1 MMKNTYIIIALLLV
15 SQFGFTQGKP
25 GSGKRGRGLKISGN
39 IIGKVIDASTSEN
52 LQYTNVTVHKVVDS
66 SLVTGGIT
74 SKNGEFNLEKVPAG
88 KYYVRINFIGF
99 HDTFIPNVTI
109 SKAKLFVDLGKVKL
123 RSKAEELAAFEVVAE
138 KQGIE
143 YNIDKKVINV
153 DKFYTA
159 SSGTAVDV
167 LENVPSVAVD
177 AERNVTVRGSS
188 GFTVLIDGRPTIMS
202 AADALEQY
210 PASAIDKIEIIT
222 NPSAKYDPEGTAGII
237 NIITK
242 KQKMQGMSGIANVNI
257 GMYNNY
263 GADALVQFKTNKA
276 SWYVGLD
283 WNNRGMVGQQ
293 SSYNGTKFSDTI
305 RVVGGEGE
313 FNGHRTSSTFRAGSD
328 FKLNNKNYLLIEGSI
343 QAMNRLRKNELDY
356 KESMNDIVID
366 NYNSLNES
374 SRKGYNWSLNTDY
387 THKFQGEDKK
397 LTVQLNWSQSEGDE
411 YSLNQLLDLADNTLR
426 TGQRS
431 TEVGP
436 NSKGQSRINYEH
448 KINDS
453 LKFEIG
459 YQGTFNGS
467 KDEFGTT
474 IYDPLTD
481 DYIKVDSAY
490 RTSTFERYI
499 HAGYAIFN
507 GSNKNFGYQIGLRT
521 ELTYRD
527 VSIVGDPTEYKIN
540 RLDLFPTLHFSYEL
554 PKKHQLMASYSRRIQ
569 RPRSWYL
576 EPYIY
581 ARDQWNYRGGN
592 PGLAPEYIDALEIGH
607 QKRFEKFFI
616 STEVYYR
623 YTHDKVER
631 IKQAYPAG
639 GVGATL
645 QIPENVGT
653 DQSLGLEFMF
663 KMPLTEWWDFS
674 FMTNVYD
681 YRVEGEFTDITN
693 GKVYNFDNT
702 STNYTLRLNQTFK
715 AFENT
720 KIQFNGM
727 YNSKTVTAQG
737 SRTGFVSFSAA
748 IRSDFLDKK
757 LALNLSAR
765 NLFGTAIHE
774 YITYGPN
781 FESRSKFNMAGP
793 IVSFTATYKLNN
805 YKTKRGKS
813 SGGGSEGM
821 MD

>member
-1 MMKNTYIIIALLLV
+1 MKKTLLFLSV
-15 SQFGFTQGKP
+15 LLITQLGFSQRPGGGGGK
-25 GSGKRGRGLKISGN
+25 GRGSKITGT
-39 IIGKVIDASTSEN
+39 IIGKIIDLHSHEP
-52 LQYTNVTVHKVVDS
+52 LEYTNVTVHKTVDS

-74 SKNGEFNLEKVPAG
+74 TRKGEFSLEKVPTG
-88 KYYVRINFIGF
+88 KYYIRVNFIGYR
-99 HDTFIPNVTI
+99 DKFIPNI
-109 SKAKLFVDLGKVKL
+109 SIGKEKSFIDLGKVKL
-123 RSKAEELAAFEVVAE
+123 ESKAKELEAFEVVAD

-143 YNIDKKVINV
+143 YKIDKKVINV

-159 SSGTAVDV
+159 TSGTAVDV

-188 GFTVLIDGRPTIMS
+188 GFTVLIDGRPTIMD

-210 PASAIDKIEIIT
+210 PSSAIDKIEIIT

-242 KQKMQGMSGIANVNI
+242 KQKMSGMSGIANLNI

-263 GADALVQFKTNKA
+263 GADALVQFKTDKT
-276 SWYVGLD
+276 SWYVGAD
-283 WNNRGMVGQQ
+283 YNNRGMVGHQT
-293 SSYNGTKFSDTI
+293 SYSATKDSDTVRI
-305 RVVGGEGE
+305 VGGEGD
-313 FNGHRTSSTFRAGSD
+313 FRGKRSSATFRAGAD
-328 FKLNNKNYLLIEGSI
+328 FKISNKNYLLIEGSV
-343 QAMNRLRKNELDY
+343 QSSNRLRKNELDY
-356 KESMNDIVID
+356 KESLNELTID

-374 SRKGYNWSLNTDY
+374 SRTGYNWNANLDY
-387 THKFQGEDKK
+387 AHKFQGEDKK
-397 LTVQLNWSQSEGDE
+397 LTIQASWSQSQGDE
-411 YSLNQLLDLADNTLR
+411 YSLNQLLGLDDNALR
-426 TGQRS
+426 SGQRS

-436 NSKGQSRINYEH
+436 NTKGQTRVNYEH

-459 YQGTFNGS
+459 YQGTYDYS
-467 KDEFGTT
+467 SDEFGTSV
-474 IYDPLTD
+474 YDTNSL
-481 DYIKVDSAY
+481 DYVAIDTAF
-490 RTSTFERYI
+490 RTSDFNRYI
-499 HAGYAIFN
+499 HAAYAIFSGN
-507 GSNKNFGYQIGLRT
+507 NKNFGYQLGLRSEYT
-521 ELTYRD
+521 NRE

-540 RLDLFPTLHFSYEL
+540 RLDFFPTVHFSYEL

-592 PGLAPEYIDALEIGH
+592 PNLAPEYIDALEIGH
-607 QKRFEKFFI
+607 SKRFDKIFI

-623 YTHDKVER
+623 YTHDNVER

-639 GVGATL
+639 GPGATL

-653 DQSLGLEFMF
+653 DQSLGLEFML
-663 KMPLTEWWDFS
+663 KSPITEWWEFS

-681 YRVEGEFTDITN
+681 YRVEGEFTDVIT
-693 GKVYNFDNT
+693 GKVYNFDNS

-715 AFENT
+715 VLKNT
-720 KIQFNGM
+720 KVQFNGS
-727 YNSKTVTAQG
+727 YNSKSVTAQG
-737 SRTGFVSFSAA
+737 SRTGFVNFSAA
-748 IRSDFLDKK
+748 IRSDFMDKK

-774 YITYGPN
+774 YISYGPG
-781 FESRSKFNMAGP
+781 FESRSKFDMAGP
-793 IVSFTATYKLNN
+793 IVTFTATYKLNN
-805 YKTKRGKS
+805 YRAKKRKS
-813 SGGGSEGM
+813 GSGAMEGDM
-821 MD
+821 